1 MGRIV
6 DLCGEVA
13 AEADEGPDGLILAP
27 DAWERLRGGWSDE
40 EIEDALGFV
49 KDSLLQSELVE
60 AADNVSARLV
70 EVLGTWGEAKAWAA
84 AIEGHATI
92 SVDVIRQLAHRLD
105 RLEEILEL
113 YRDQKGPDRRG
124 FDALQRRL
132 MDQGIEDEMRPDWER
147 QGRDETSDEGET

>member
-13 AEADEGPDGLILAP
+13 AEADEGPDGLILPP

-49 KDSLLQSELVE
+49 KDSLLQSELFE

-70 EVLGTWGEAKAWAA
+70 ELLGTWGEAKAWAA

-105 RLEEILEL
+105 RLEEVLEV
-113 YRDQKGPDRRG
+113 YRDQEGPDRRG
-124 FDALQRRL
+124 FDELQRRL

-147 QGRDETSDEGET
+147 QGQGEPSDEGET